1 MAIGGS
7 SRPIFRVISS
17 GLLST
22 LQDLGRVGYQRLGIS
37 PCGAMDPLALRL
49 ANRLVGNAEGL
60 GCLEITLAGLQLET
74 LSPCQIAVTG
84 ADLSAQADGQPIA
97 LWTSCLFSAGQR
109 LSLRKTRSG
118 MRAYLAVRGGFSA
131 DEVLGSQSTD
141 LRNGWGGFG
150 GRSLRK
156 GDLLFQ
162 AEQTREFDSLP
173 SRTVRPEI
181 LWEYRDPF
189 LLRVLTGPQLGL
201 FPGESVSQF
210 LGQEFRLHPSSNRM
224 AYRLEGPRIPA
235 LVAEIISDAVPKG
248 GIQVLPD
255 GQLVLL
261 MADHQTVGG
270 YPKIGVL
277 ISADVPK
284 AAQLCPGN
292 RVRFR
297 LVTLEEAQDA
307 LRRQEQAIR
316 TAVTNC

>member
-1 MAIGGS
+1 
-7 SRPIFRVISS
+7 
-17 GLLST
+17 
-22 LQDLGRVGYQRLGIS
+22 
-37 PCGAMDPLALRL
+37 
-49 ANRLVGNAEGL
+49 
-60 GCLEITLAGLQLET
+60 
-74 LSPCQIAVTG
+74 
-84 ADLSAQADGQPIA
+84 
-97 LWTSCLFSAGQR
+97 
-109 LSLRKTRSG
+109 